1 MAEFLML
8 NKPRGLI
15 TACRDNKNRT
25 VMECLP
31 EQYKHLRP
39 VGRLDKETEGL
50 LLFTDDGKF
59 TQTLLDPA
67 SGIAKT
73 YAFLCFGHLTE
84 DGIQELQNGT
94 RLYANNR
101 PAKPC
106 EVILQ
111 RYLTVQ
117 DVGSFISERR
127 REHHLNNPTGNAS
140 QGLIRITEGQKHEVR
155 LLLRTVRCAVLY
167 LKRLSIG
174 NLLLDA
180 NLAPGE
186 CRLLTQ
192 EEMQL
197 ILQPAPIL
205 TEDTY
210 RHLLPPITLL

>member
-1 MAEFLML
+1 MILML

-15 TACRDNKNRT
+15 TACRDDKNAT

-31 EQYKHLRP
+31 EEYKHLRP

-84 DGIQELQNGT
+84 EGINELQNGT

-101 PAKPC
+101 PARPC
-106 EVILQ
+106 EIILQ
-111 RYLTVQ
+111 RYLTVA
-117 DVGSFISERR
+117 DVGNYISERR

-155 LLLRTVRCAVLY
+155 LLLRTVHCAVLY

-174 NLLLDA
+174 NLMLDEH
-180 NLAPGE
+180 LAPGE
-186 CRLLTQ
+186 SRLLPQ
-192 EEMQL
+192 EEIQQL
-197 ILQPAPIL
+197 LQPAPEL
-205 TEDTY
+205 TEDIY
-210 RHLLPPITLL
+210 KHLLPPINLP

>member
-1 MAEFLML
+1 MILML

-15 TACRDNKNRT
+15 TACRDDKNAT

-31 EQYKHLRP
+31 EEYKHLRP

-73 YAFLCFGHLTE
+73 YAFLCFGHLTK
-84 DGIQELQNGT
+84 DGINELQNGT
-94 RLYANNR
+94 HLYANNR
-101 PAKPC
+101 PARPC
-106 EVILQ
+106 EIILQ
-111 RYLTVQ
+111 RYLTVA
-117 DVGSFISERR
+117 DVGQYISERR

-155 LLLRTVRCAVLY
+155 LLLRTVHCAVLY

-174 NLLLDA
+174 NLMLDEH
-180 NLAPGE
+180 LAPGE
-186 CRLLTQ
+186 SRLLTQ
-192 EEMQL
+192 EEIQQL
-197 ILQPAPIL
+197 LQPAPEL
-205 TEDTY
+205 TEDIY
-210 RHLLPPITLL
+210 KHLLPPINLP

>member
-1 MAEFLML
+1 ML

-15 TACRDNKNRT
+15 TACRDDKNRT

-31 EQYKHLRP
+31 GQYKHLRP

-59 TQTLLDPA
+59 TQTLLAPD

-73 YAFLCFGHLTE
+73 YAFLCFGRLTE
-84 DGIQELQNGT
+84 DGLQELQNGT
-94 RLYANNR
+94 TLYANNR

-106 EVILQ
+106 EVLLQ
-111 RYLTVQ
+111 RYLTVK
-117 DVGSFISERR
+117 DVADYISERR

-140 QGLIRITEGQKHEVR
+140 QGIIRITEGQKHEVR

-174 NLLLDA
+174 NLLLDE
-180 NLAPGE
+180 NLAAGE
-186 CRLLTQ
+186 SRLLTQ
-192 EEMQL
+192 DEVQL
-197 ILQPAPIL
+197 LLQPAPSL
-205 TEDTY
+205 TEETY
-210 RHLLPPITLL
+210 KSLLPPIHLP

>member
-1 MAEFLML
+1 MILML

-15 TACRDNKNRT
+15 TACRDDKNAT
-25 VMECLP
+25 VMECLS
-31 EQYKHLRP
+31 EQYRHLRP

-59 TQTLLDPA
+59 TQTLLDPT

-84 DGIQELQNGT
+84 DGMQELQNGT
-94 RLYANNR
+94 HLYANDR

-106 EVILQ
+106 EIILQ
-111 RYLTVQ
+111 RYLTVA
-117 DVGSFISERR
+117 DVGQYISERR

-140 QGLIRITEGQKHEVR
+140 QGIIRITEGQKHEVR

-174 NLLLDA
+174 NLMLDEH
-180 NLAPGE
+180 LAPGE
-186 CRLLTQ
+186 SRLLTPDEVQ
-192 EEMQL
+192 QL
-197 ILQPAPIL
+197 LQPAPQL
-205 TEDTY
+205 TENIY
-210 RHLLPPITLL
+210 KHLLPPITLP

>member
-1 MAEFLML
+1 MILML

-15 TACRDNKNRT
+15 TACRDDKNAT

-31 EQYKHLRP
+31 EEYKHLRP

-84 DGIQELQNGT
+84 DGINELQNGT
-94 RLYANNR
+94 QLYANNR
-101 PAKPC
+101 PARPC
-106 EVILQ
+106 EIILQ
-111 RYLTVQ
+111 RYLTVA
-117 DVGSFISERR
+117 DVGNYISERR

-155 LLLRTVRCAVLY
+155 LLLRTVHCAVLY

-174 NLLLDA
+174 NLMLDEH
-180 NLAPGE
+180 LAPGE
-186 CRLLTQ
+186 SRLLPQ
-192 EEMQL
+192 EEIQQL
-197 ILQPAPIL
+197 LQPAPEL
-205 TEDTY
+205 TEDIY
-210 RHLLPPITLL
+210 KHLLPPITLP

>member
-1 MAEFLML
+1 MILML

-15 TACRDNKNRT
+15 TACRDDKNRT

-73 YAFLCFGHLTE
+73 YAFLCFGHLTD
-84 DGIQELQNGT
+84 DGISELQNGT
-94 RLYANNR
+94 CLYANNR

-106 EVILQ
+106 EIILQ
-111 RYLTVQ
+111 RYLTVA
-117 DVGSFISERR
+117 DVGPYISERR

-140 QGLIRITEGQKHEVR
+140 QGIIRITEGQKHEVR

-174 NLLLDA
+174 NLMLDST
-180 NLAPGE
+180 LAPGE
-186 CRLLTQ
+186 SRLLTETEVQ
-192 EEMQL
+192 QL
-197 ILQPAPIL
+197 LQPAPAL
-205 TEDTY
+205 SADTY
-210 RHLLPPITLL
+210 QPLLSEIKLP